1 MSFDLTIAN
10 EFAVSR
16 TSKSGKTTYR
26 GALGVITSGDARER
40 ARLAVQAIETLIA
53 NNNYRHLMREVERV
67 FPASFIKKAK
77 EHVSFIKGKDGAPD
91 QLWFVTSS
99 AGGTKREL
107 ELYEGYTKANKATAL
122 KYAKAVIAVLESP
135 DFDLS
140 KIKGEKDIYLGA
152 LIGLVEREQARL
164 AETVEA

>member
-1 MSFDLTIAN
+1 MSFDLTITN

-40 ARLAVQAIETLIA
+40 ARLADRAIETLIA

-67 FPASFIKKAK
+67 FPASFIKKSK
-77 EHVSFIKGKDGAPD
+77 EHVSFVKGKEGAPD

-99 AGGTKREL
+99 ADGAKREL
-107 ELYEGYTKANKATAL
+107 ELYEGYTKANKATAH
-122 KYAKAVIAVLESP
+122 KYAKAVIAIVESL
-135 DFDLS
+135 DFDSS
-140 KIKGEKDIYLGA
+140 KIKGEKAIYLDA
-152 LIGLVEREQARL
+152 LIGMVEREQARL
-164 AETVEA
+164 AETTEA